1 MEYIN
6 WEKLSAGA
14 KQDIAEN
21 IHDNNDYLKNI
32 NIWTFLDD
40 LNNELNFEIPII
52 KLKVNNA
59 KSEVLKNGKYQ
70 KKI

>member
-21 IHDNNDYLKNI
+21 IHDNNDI
-32 NIWTFLDD
+32 
-40 LNNELNFEIPII
+40 
-52 KLKVNNA
+52 
-59 KSEVLKNGKYQ
+59 
-70 KKI
+70 